1 MSKDNPK
8 EQAYALAREAYAR
21 VGVDTERAMEK
32 LDTVA
37 LSVHCWQGDDVGGFE
52 EGEAGGSGGG
62 IQVTGHYPGRARMI
76 GELRRDLEAVFSLIP
91 GKHRL
96 NLHAM
101 YGDFRGRKAGRDSLE
116 PAHFTGWVEWAE
128 KTGVKL
134 DFNATCFS
142 HPMAESGFTLS
153 SPDAAVRSFWIEHV
167 QRCREISRYI
177 GEAQRSPCVH
187 NLWIPDGFK
196 DLPADRRIFRDRLLN
211 SLDSIYSKSY
221 PSCDMKDSVESKLFG
236 IGVEEFVVGS
246 FEFYLGYALT
256 RKIMICLD
264 MGHFH
269 PTESVGD
276 KITALLPYF
285 PEILLH
291 ISRGVRWDSDHV
303 VILRDDLLDLTREIV
318 RSGTLNRF
326 HLALDFF
333 DASINRVGAW
343 IVGARATLKALLT
356 ALLEPHEKLVEM
368 ETDGNLFGRLA
379 LMEAAKTLPMGA
391 VWDIYCMRK
400 DAALEER
407 VIPEVMRYERE
418 VLSKRE

>member
-1 MSKDNPK
+1 
-8 EQAYALAREAYAR
+8 
-21 VGVDTERAMEK
+21 
-32 LDTVA
+32 
-37 LSVHCWQGDDVGGFE
+37 
-52 EGEAGGSGGG
+52 
-62 IQVTGHYPGRARMI
+62 
-76 GELRRDLEAVFSLIP
+76 
-91 GKHRL
+91 
-96 NLHAM
+96 
-101 YGDFRGRKAGRDSLE
+101 
-116 PAHFTGWVEWAE
+116 
-128 KTGVKL
+128 
-134 DFNATCFS
+134 
-142 HPMAESGFTLS
+142 
-153 SPDAAVRSFWIEHV
+153 
-167 QRCREISRYI
+167 
-177 GEAQRSPCVH
+177 
-187 NLWIPDGFK
+187 
-196 DLPADRRIFRDRLLN
+196 
-211 SLDSIYSKSY
+211 
-221 PSCDMKDSVESKLFG
+221 MKDSVESKLFG

-368 ETDGNLFGRLA
+368 ETEGNLFGRLA